1 MNVRQFISF
10 PIRQIYFYW
19 PIKTKTITLNT
30 SRFYVPT
37 LEAQQPDMC
46 HKFQSASVRMRVQL
60 ISACSCCHYD
70 GIKKELQMEKKD
82 RKKKGKLQLIN
93 VKGRT
98 KAELHPGRTSS
109 RERPPLDDNSLQPS
123 APGCFL
129 WLLWWLQERM
139 CVCEQRRGVI
149 RAGSL
154 ETLIHSDWV

>member
-37 LEAQQPDMC
+37 LEAQQPDIC

-129 WLLWWLQERM
+129 
-139 CVCEQRRGVI
+139 
-149 RAGSL
+149 
-154 ETLIHSDWV
+154 